1 MAEDRG
7 DDRTEPATPRRRQ
20 EAREKGNVARSIDLT
35 TSIVLLT
42 AVIALYVFHKDIY
55 SAFRYTFEECFND
68 AAVSDENSAVL
79 TLLKCGKAVGLA
91 LIPFF
96 LVLIVAAVCS
106 SLVQFGFVFSFSPFE
121 FNPDKLNPVTG
132 FQRIF
137 SMRNAVRFLMGL
149 VKLAV
154 ISVSLYIVLNGERQ
168 GIFNLSHAEFGQVMS
183 YMLWLLFKLS
193 LTVALLLLV
202 IGLIDFAY
210 QKISFERQLMMSRF
224 EVKEEMKKYEGDP
237 KVKERRRQLYR
248 QVVYKRMLQKVPKAT
263 VVITNPTE
271 YAIAIKYDIEK
282 DPAPIVVAKGRQ
294 LVAQRIREIAA
305 EHNIPIVERK
315 ELARALYKICEID
328 APVPEALW
336 KACAE
341 VLAYV
346 ISMKQRLR
354 LA

>member
-20 EAREKGNVARSIDLT
+20 EAREKGNVARSHDLT
-35 TSIVLLT
+35 TSIILLT
-42 AVIALYVFHKDIY
+42 AVITLYVFHKDMY
-55 SAFRYTFEECFND
+55 AALKYTFEECFSD
-68 AAVSDENSAVL
+68 AAVSDENLVIV
-79 TLLKCGKAVGLA
+79 TLLKCGRVVGLT

-96 LVLIVAAVCS
+96 IILMVAAVCS
-106 SLVQFGFVFSFSPFE
+106 SLVQFGFVFSFTPFE
-121 FNPDKLNPVTG
+121 FNPDKLNPVKG
-132 FQRIF
+132 FQKIF
-137 SMRNAVRFLMGL
+137 SMRNVVRFLMGII
-149 VKLAV
+149 KLAV
-154 ISVSLYIVLNGERQ
+154 ISAALYFVLSGERYS
-168 GIFNLSHAEFGQVMS
+168 ILNLSHVEFAQVMS

-193 LTVALLLLV
+193 LTVALLVLV

-210 QKISFERQLMMSRF
+210 QKISHERQLMMSRF
-224 EVKEEMKKYEGDP
+224 EVKEELKKYEGDP
-237 KVKERRRQLYR
+237 KIKERRRQLYR

-271 YAIAIKYDIEK
+271 YAIAIKYDIER
-282 DPAPIVVAKGRQ
+282 DPAPMVVAKGRQ

-305 EHNIPIVERK
+305 EHGVPIVERK

-328 APVPEALW
+328 SPVPEALW

-354 LA
+354 MA